1 MYILD
6 IFTNRRRFTA
16 IFDPAWKV
24 IGSSISAT
32 QATDGAD
39 QRLELFYFISLYY
52 STVYQAA
59 LSAGICN
66 SSAHYLARMQTKK
79 TKVDLP
85 ILGAAQDIFAA
96 PDDGKLKEYASHLN
110 ACIQPVVAAAAK
122 DNCAAGDPEFKE
134 QLAELYQYFKQ
145 CAFSAEELFSAGN

>member
-16 IFDPAWKV
+16 IFDRAWKG
-24 IGSSISAT
+24 IGGSISAT
-32 QATDGAD
+32 QTADGAD
-39 QRLELFYFISLYY
+39 PQLELFYFISLYY
-52 STVYQAA
+52 STVYHAA

-85 ILGAAQDIFAA
+85 ILSAAQDIFAA
-96 PDDGKLKEYASHLN
+96 PDDGKLQEYASHLN
-110 ACIQPVVAAAAK
+110 DCIQSVVIAATK
-122 DNCAAGDPEFKE
+122 DNFAADDPEFKD
-134 QLAELYQYFKQ
+134 QLAELHQYFKQ
-145 CAFSAEELFSAGN
+145 YDFSVEELFSTGN